1 MKIFECD
8 HCRHALFFE
17 NHRCEKCGHLMGY
30 SAENQDILTFDPA
43 KLVMESDKDGQL
55 YRYCA
60 NREFDV
66 CNWLIPLENGEK
78 YCKACELNRT
88 IPNLS
93 DRQNFRKWQKLEV
106 AKHRLIYQLDRLNL
120 SYLSKFK
127 NTTEG
132 LCFDFLSRNPSHN
145 RMTGHSSGVI
155 TILLE
160 EADSVHL
167 EKMKSE
173 LLEPYRT
180 LIGHFRH
187 EVGHYFWDLLI
198 AKDSEI
204 LAEFRA
210 IFGDERGDYNQAL
223 LKYYQSKYQSDWEGR
238 FISQYASSHPW
249 EDWAETWA
257 NYLHIMA
264 MAETSFS
271 FGISVNPKLKERSLH
286 GEIDFD
292 PYQTPDFNR
301 IFKAWFPIS
310 FAINSLNRSMGIPD
324 AYPFVINSA
333 VIKKMKFIHRLLF
346 RIR

>member
-8 HCRHALFFE
+8 HCYHALFFE
-17 NHRCEKCGHLMGY
+17 NNRCEKCGHLTGY
-30 SAENQDILTFDPA
+30 SAENRDLLTFDPT
-43 KLVMESDKDGQL
+43 KLIMESDKDGQL

-66 CNWLIPLENGEK
+66 CNWLIPFESGAK
-78 YCKACELNRT
+78 YCKACELNRI

-93 DRQNFRKWQKLEV
+93 DHQNFQKWRQLEV

-120 SYLSKFK
+120 SYVSKFK
-127 NTTEG
+127 NAVEG
-132 LCFDFLSRNPSHN
+132 LCFDFLSRSPSHN

-210 IFGDERGDYNQAL
+210 IFGDERVDYNQAL
-223 LKYYQSKYQSDWEGR
+223 LKYYQSKYQTDWKGK

-271 FGISVNPKLKERSLH
+271 FGLAVNPSLNERSLE
-286 GEIDFD
+286 GKIDFD
-292 PYQTPDFNR
+292 PYLTPDFNL
-301 IFKAWFPIS
+301 IFKAWLPIS

-324 AYPFVINSA
+324 AYPFVVNSA
-333 VIKKMKFIHRLLF
+333 VIKKMKFIHRLF
-346 RIR
+346 FGMR

>member
-8 HCRHALFFE
+8 HCGHALFFE
-17 NHRCEKCGHLMGY
+17 NHRCEKCRHLVGY
-30 SAENQDILTFDPA
+30 SSSDQDVLTFDA
-43 KLVMESDKDGQL
+43 AQLTMTSDKDGKL

-60 NREFDV
+60 NRQYEV
-66 CNWLIPLENGEK
+66 CNWLIPLEKGGK
-78 YCKACELNRT
+78 FCKACELNRT

-93 DRQNFRKWQKLEV
+93 DRQNFQKWKKLEV
-106 AKHRLIYQLDRLNL
+106 AKHRLIYQLDQLKL
-120 SYLSKFK
+120 PYQSKLK
-127 NTTEG
+127 NPTEG
-132 LCFDFLSRNPSHN
+132 VCFDFLSRSPSHN
-145 RMTGHSSGVI
+145 RMTGHASGVI
-155 TILLE
+155 TILLD

-198 AKDSEI
+198 AKDPKI
-204 LAEFRA
+204 LEEFRS
-210 IFGDERGDYNQAL
+210 IFGDERADYGKAL
-223 LKYYQSKYQSDWEGR
+223 LKYYQSKYKTDWQGN

-264 MAETSFS
+264 MAETAFS
-271 FGISVNPKLKERSLH
+271 FGMTVNPNLNERSLQ
-286 GEIDFD
+286 GTIDFD
-292 PYQTPDFNR
+292 PYETQDFDR
-301 IFKAWFPIS
+301 IFKAWFPVS

-333 VIKKMKFIHRLLF
+333 VLRKMRFIHRLLN
-346 RIR
+346 RLR